1 MLRLKEALL
10 QKIHLHIRQDMLQRL
25 WDKYVP
31 SDSAEYGDIQLIYL
45 GQETRQPAEQSQ
57 RIQLLINLVL
67 KNRVMRMEL
76 DKIPVRT
83 AFVREQ
89 MKGGLQRMEK
99 YYLMQLKCCDF
110 VLFRKVNRY
119 VELLAQA
126 EAGDRRCRE
135 WQREN
140 KAIEDQ
146 REEYR
151 LFSLF
156 SSEIKE
162 FLEKRS
168 YAAMRAIERE
178 LLYTLSEKEYQRLS
192 ENVIW
197 QERETFLSCLE
208 KCNEIQCNKMIKRL
222 QKNGGEIKGS
232 LFQRQNTAQ
241 DMETSQNRLA
251 GKELAEIVRTLEP
264 QKYLLFYQRA
274 VSVLNETAA
283 GRQIAV
289 WKKKKEKMLRY
300 VKREQTLVIRQLLA
314 QMEKLAISGGETA
327 DGAAGNMAQVPHI
340 FSEKLIQ
347 LEQQYFREVIKEFRQ
362 QVVSLLGSRTYHKVA
377 RRAQHFLWEETA
389 EQLAGEERL
398 MAWQQGYRAESR
410 LQPEEEDY
418 HRESGLQPEK
428 ASYDRESKQQ
438 PEKEDYCG
446 ESRLLTMGVRQITE
460 RIEQEVKNWGEQ
472 LEQREA
478 QAFVLYQNAYREVLG
493 TVDIVDRHHQSR
505 LVKELF
511 QYYHRGEFAEQEVQ
525 KICEWSKALV
535 QLFAE
540 VPRQSS
546 DGYSEM
552 SEHPKEMQKELIF
565 LIKEISYAL
574 KEQDESIEETS
585 LVLEGQDE
593 LAERVVLSWQSGS
606 KEIESAEKIENTEK
620 IHELLSYFHGLE
632 EKKQPEFIGNLAET
646 MSIWRWVSNDFA
658 AQEIEGMLQMGE
670 ELFEKQNKDK
680 IPEMPEDVNNLNV
693 PYSKLWE
700 WGKALLF
707 HQNEQISDRQIEEG
721 FYQGA
726 HALPEKSQT
735 DIIRR
740 QIETAK
746 DRNSLQQ
753 LIAQVNHK
761 LFLQIENPEESGT
774 ISQPGKQTE
783 SSAIFQPGKRTE
795 SSVIFQSGK
804 RTESSVISQPG
815 MQEDILVYAES
826 QLAAPPVR
834 ELLHFLQEL
843 DEKQYGI
850 LIEQLSQIAKL
861 QWQQNSMQELNKA
874 VNLPMADIAYLR
886 TEGNME
892 AEPSHIAA
900 LREQDSR
907 QLAAAYPELALRIQ
921 KFEEHRGTFT
931 SKELQQWGDN
941 LPAYRTVMGS
951 SREMQEVLQNRG
963 EIQNIVQKMQETENI
978 RDKARRSWELQYSM
992 QTVPAAGAGMQEVDM
1007 RMREQTMQINSV
1019 QDQLGKKL
1027 QEVEQQL
1034 KKVETASKA
1043 QEDVRAFADQ
1053 VKRQLYEEL
1062 HVEKL
1067 RRGLI

>member
-31 SDSAEYGDIQLIYL
+31 SDSAKYGDIQLIYL
-45 GQETRQPAEQSQ
+45 GQETRPPAEQSQ

-135 WQREN
+135 WQKEHQ
-140 KAIEDQ
+140 AIEDQ
-146 REEYR
+146 REEYQ

-162 FLEKRS
+162 FLENRS
-168 YAAMRAIERE
+168 YAAMRAVERE
-178 LLYTLSEKEYQRLS
+178 LLYTLSEKEYQSLA

-208 KCNEIQCNKMIKRL
+208 KCNEIQCNKMIKQL
-222 QKNGGEIKGS
+222 QKNGGEIKES

-241 DMETSQNRLA
+241 DMEVSQDWLA

-283 GRQIAV
+283 DRQIAV

-300 VKREQTLVIRQLLA
+300 VKRQQTSVIRQLLA
-314 QMEKLAISGGETA
+314 QMEKLAISGEETA
-327 DGAAGNMAQVPHI
+327 EGAIGNMAQVPHI

-362 QVVSLLGSRTYHKVA
+362 QVVSLLGSRTYQKVA
-377 RRAQHFLWEETA
+377 WRAQHFLWEETA
-389 EQLAGEERL
+389 EQLVGEDRLIAG
-398 MAWQQGYRAESR
+398 QQGYRAESR
-410 LQPEEEDY
+410 LQAEKEDY
-418 HRESGLQPEK
+418 HRESGLQ
-428 ASYDRESKQQ
+428 S
-438 PEKEDYCG
+438 EKEDYRG
-446 ESRLLTMGVRQITE
+446 ESRLLTAGVRQITE

-472 LEQREA
+472 LQQREA
-478 QAFVLYQNAYREVLG
+478 QAFVRYQNAYREVLG
-493 TVDIVDRHHQSR
+493 TVDIADQHHQSR

-525 KICEWSKALV
+525 KICEWSRALV
-535 QLFAE
+535 QLSYALKG
-540 VPRQSS
+540 QDKS
-546 DGYSEM
+546 
-552 SEHPKEMQKELIF
+552 
-565 LIKEISYAL
+565 IKEISHL
-574 KEQDESIEETS
+574 LNEQDK
-585 LVLEGQDE
+585 
-593 LAERVVLSWQSGS
+593 LAERVVLSWQSGL

-620 IHELLSYFHGLE
+620 LANAEKIHELLSYFHVLE

-646 MSIWRWVSNDFA
+646 MSIWRWGSNDFA
-658 AQEIEGMLQMGE
+658 AQELEDILQMGE
-670 ELFEKQNKDK
+670 ELFGNQNKDK
-680 IPEMPEDVNNLNV
+680 MPEMPGDVNNLNV

-721 FYQGA
+721 FYHGD
-726 HALPEKSQT
+726 HALPEESQT

-761 LFLQIENPEESGT
+761 LFLQLENPEESGT
-774 ISQPGKQTE
+774 ISQPEMQ
-783 SSAIFQPGKRTE
+783 A
-795 SSVIFQSGK
+795 
-804 RTESSVISQPG
+804 ESSVISQPG
-815 MQEDILVYAES
+815 MQEGILVYAES

-834 ELLHFLQEL
+834 ELLHYLQEL

-861 QWQQNSMQELNKA
+861 QWQQNSMQELNKV

-921 KFEEHRGTFT
+921 KFEEQRETFT
-931 SKELQQWGDN
+931 SKDMQQWGDN
-941 LPAYRTVMGS
+941 LPAYRAVMGS

-963 EIQNIVQKMQETENI
+963 DIQNVVQKMQETENI
-978 RDKARRSWELQYSM
+978 RDKVRRSWELQYSM
-992 QTVPAAGAGMQEVDM
+992 QTVPAAGEGLQEVDI

-1019 QDQLGKKL
+1019 QEQLGKKL

-1043 QEDVRAFADQ
+1043 KEDVRAFADQ